1 MDRIEARTMLAETL
15 AKFRKL
21 SYSQLVVHIER
32 NEHLEVIG
40 PSGTK
45 YQIEIQFMWDNTKD
59 GDVRV
64 MAGIDD
70 GSLSGAFRPVC
81 DDFIVSPDGRFVGE

>member
-15 AKFRKL
+15 AKFREL
-21 SYSQLVVHIER
+21 SYSQLVVHIR
-32 NEHLEVIG
+32 RMAPVEVIG

-70 GSLSGAFRPVC
+70 GWLAARSARM
-81 DDFIVSPDGRFVGE
+81 